1 MSNNQDYLT
10 VPEAAAFLKTT
21 VKYVRKLAFERKL
34 PVYRPLGG
42 RLFFKRSELEALF
55 ENSRQP
61 TKEELEERATDLINS
76 RGAR

>member
-10 VPEAAAFLKTT
+10 VPEAAEFLKTT
-21 VKYVRKLAFERKL
+21 EKYIRKLAYERRL

-42 RLFFKRSELEALF
+42 RLFFKKSELEALF

-61 TKEELEERATDLINS
+61 PKAELEDRATALLNS
-76 RGAR
+76 RGIL